1 MQFLI
6 LLALSIG
13 LSLAGPV
20 FNLCPVNVDNEFF
33 IVRAL
38 GPPPKSQLVSKSV
51 KQPPPAFFGFPF
63 SEAEAACETFGYRL
77 ANLTVGD
84 LLAVRTMAE
93 ACGDSDAGYWFGTLE
108 ALPIPFGC
116 FALFPGAVSVSN
128 TTVCDEGEFMAICQV
143 PDDIVQFTTTSITV
157 TTVRTKTS
165 SIFIPTSTSTY
176 TRFTDYSFIDEEI
189 TRTRTVTV
197 TTHVHRRREH
207 HKANQEQQEAETYV
221 ACTASI
227 NNFFLVENE
236 NIDPLLFQTFEDAC
250 DTLGYPVANLT
261 IPILTNLAPM
271 FGTCNSPVAG
281 ANSYY
286 SFTPLCLLASS
297 NGLAF
302 YVFNNTQYLDD
313 CINAQWALCRG
324 GPPVLTTSFIQTD
337 DFTTVT
343 TATITRTTTI
353 TEFVT
358 EEVSTDTTQ
367 TLTEFTTTEYFPVFH
382 TTTTCVTVTK
392 TVTDCK

>member
-13 LSLAGPV
+13 FSLAGPV
-20 FNLCPVNVDNEFF
+20 LNLCPVNVDNEFF
-33 IVRAL
+33 IVRSL
-38 GPPPKSQLVSKSV
+38 GPPPKSQLAPKSV
-51 KQPPPAFFGFPF
+51 KQPPAFFGFPF
-63 SEAEAACETFGYRL
+63 DEAEAACENFGYRL
-77 ANLTVGD
+77 ANLTVDD

-93 ACGDSDAGYWFGTLE
+93 SCGDSDAGFWFGTLE
-108 ALPIPFGC
+108 SLPIPFDC

-128 TTVCDEGEFMAICQV
+128 STICDGSEFMAICQV
-143 PDDIVQFTTTSITV
+143 PDDIIQYTTTRTTV
-157 TTVRTKTS
+157 TVVKTHTS
-165 SIFIPTSTSTY
+165 SIFIPTATATY

-207 HKANQEQQEAETYV
+207 HKAKQEQQEAETYV
-221 ACTASI
+221 TCSASI
-227 NNFFLVENE
+227 NNFFLVENQD
-236 NIDPLLFQTFEDAC
+236 IDPLLSQTFEDAC

-261 IPILTNLAPM
+261 IPILNNLAPM
-271 FGTCNSPVAG
+271 FGSCGTSYAG

-286 SFTPLCLLASS
+286 SFTPLCLVASS

-302 YVFNNTQYLDD
+302 FVFNNTQYLEF

-337 DFTTVT
+337 EFTTVT
-343 TATITRTTTI
+343 TRTITRTSTI
-353 TEFVT
+353 TETVDVEVPTVT
-358 EEVSTDTTQ
+358 TE
-367 TLTEFTTTEYFPVFH
+367 TLTEFTTTDYFPVFH

-392 TVTDCK
+392 TITDC